1 MIIPQRRFDIRHNQ
15 KECMSII
22 IRIIITTFILN
33 NEKLYI
39 LINTPVAVFDSG
51 IGSLSIIQELKKEIP
66 HENLLYFADKAHF
79 PYGNKSPMQLRDI
92 IVNTVN
98 YLERYKPKL
107 TVIASNT
114 PSIAI
119 LDQIRRMVNVPLIG
133 IRPPLKE
140 ACRLTKKKHIGIMAT
155 KQAIISNELENQIRR
170 EVPQKILVTKFDA
183 SSIIELIESGTH
195 IYNERRTFN
204 TIIKALGYDV
214 DKEID
219 VITLSST
226 HLPFVRPYL
235 NSLLPTVKFIDS
247 AKIVAKEV
255 KKYLFFNRMLKKTG
269 NSKLQILVS
278 DGKRQFEQIIRA
290 MGIREPVEEVFLT
303 F

>member
-1 MIIPQRRFDIRHNQ
+1 
-15 KECMSII
+15 MSII

-51 IGSLSIIQELKKEIP
+51 MGSLSIIQELRKEIP

-79 PYGNKSPMQLRDI
+79 PYGNKSAAQLCDI

-155 KQAIISNELENQIRR
+155 KLTISSKELENQIKR
-170 EVPQKILVTKFDA
+170 EVPQKILVTKFNA
-183 SSIIELIESGTH
+183 SPIIELIEKGIH
-195 IYNERRTFN
+195 ISNERKTFD
-204 TIIKALGYDV
+204 TINQVIGYEV

-226 HLPFVRPYL
+226 HLPFVKSYL
-235 NSLLPTVKFIDS
+235 NSLLPTIKFVDS
-247 AKIVAKEV
+247 AKTVAKEV
-255 KKYLFFNRMLKKTG
+255 RIYLIFNRMLKKTG
-269 NSKLQILVS
+269 NGRLQIFVS
-278 DGKRQFEQIIRA
+278 DQKRQFEQIIHA
-290 MGIREPVEEVFLT
+290 MGIREPVEEIFLT